1 MRLDQNIKETNSYN
15 IRSIYFDDYYD
26 SYFFQNDAGVDDRFK
41 IRIRIYDKSSELI
54 KLEIKYKKNGYTKK
68 ESCRINEDL
77 CKKVMNGEFISIDDC
92 KSKVLYR
99 LYIEQHMYLL
109 KPKIIVEYDRTAYT
123 SKTGNVRIT
132 FDRNI
137 RYSKE
142 INKFF
147 ENNLFSQPIMSTG
160 QDVLEIKY
168 DEFLPDYIAS
178 VLELNTLE
186 RTSFSK
192 YYLSRLLCKENLY
205 GNKRCNKAN
214 SISNVNNLRI
224 IKNQ

>member
-214 SISNVNNLRI
+214 SISGV
-224 IKNQ
+224 